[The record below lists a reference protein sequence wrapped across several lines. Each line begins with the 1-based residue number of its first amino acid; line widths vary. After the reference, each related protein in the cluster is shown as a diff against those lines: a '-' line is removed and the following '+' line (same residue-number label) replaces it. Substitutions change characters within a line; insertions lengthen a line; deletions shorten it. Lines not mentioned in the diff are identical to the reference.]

1 MINDLSKV
9 GAHRPNRLLML
20 GCGSVAQATIPLL
33 IRDVRLAPS
42 SITVVDFVDNR
53 NRISEAIAAGVNY
66 EQGRVTQENLDEF
79 LSARVGNGD
88 MILDLAWNIDCPTI
102 LT

>member
-42 SITVVDFVDNR
+42 SITVVDFVVNR
-53 NRISEAIAAGVNY
+53 NRISEAIAAG
-66 EQGRVTQENLDEF
+66 
-79 LSARVGNGD
+79 
-88 MILDLAWNIDCPTI
+88 
-102 LT
+102 